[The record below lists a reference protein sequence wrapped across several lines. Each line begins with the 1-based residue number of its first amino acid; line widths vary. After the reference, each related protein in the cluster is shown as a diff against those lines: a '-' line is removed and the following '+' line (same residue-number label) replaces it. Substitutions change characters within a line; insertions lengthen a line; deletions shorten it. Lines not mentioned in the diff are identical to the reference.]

1 MTSNGICQIKVIVKD
16 NNMKKNYRGHV
27 NNGVLSAVHAVTE
40 AESAYEAIEKIK
52 GASYR
57 FHISENV
64 SEDTDLRG
72 YIKSQVESGKYIWIG
87 PKPHW
92 W

>member
-1 MTSNGICQIKVIVKD
+1 
-16 NNMKKNYRGHV
+16 MKKNYKGLV
-27 NNGVLSAVHAVTE
+27 NKGALSAVHAVTE
-40 AESAYEAIEKIK
+40 AESPSEAIEKIK
-52 GASYR
+52 GAGYR

-87 PKPHW
+87 PKPQW